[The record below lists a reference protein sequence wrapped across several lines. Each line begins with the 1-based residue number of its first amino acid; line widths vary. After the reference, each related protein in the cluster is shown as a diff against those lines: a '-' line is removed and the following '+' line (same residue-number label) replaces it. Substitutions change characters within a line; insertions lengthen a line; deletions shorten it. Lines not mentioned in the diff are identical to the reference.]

1 MAFEFDKSSPFQY
14 GFDAETTRK
23 LQKEQRKKMFMQ
35 SCTQRGLPE
44 NMDALFSGKGNAGIF
59 GIGIQ
64 SESGKETRKEKT
76 KEDIIAGASRNCP
89 SVNRRLQKMCEY
101 QVSEGLCFSKIEEDI
116 YLRKAEQYAE
126 KAKEQDK
133 KLRETYKKLQKKGY
147 CIEST
152 WDDVQ
157 ERANEL
163 TAGAVNYWYAELPEE
178 EGWLIEAYE
187 KHREEIWLKTIEEL
201 VFAKSTESFTDPNL
215 QSYTFIC
222 EREIA
227 QLYLTVYN
235 SVRILAMRLMMAMN
249 EETTKTLLKK
259 VENKESEIR
268 KLKQKAK
275 ENRKIQESS
284 ESKTAREQMLRAKAE
299 NERLYMDNLRLGK
312 KIAALENEVR
322 RLKSDSSEDVK
333 DNAEKPEASDVKVP
347 EEPEVKAEEEIIPV
361 EPFPVKGVVFF
372 GGHPN
377 LVNKLRQV
385 HPKWTFVNPE
395 SPKSQNG
402 LTYSN
407 ANISVMIVHSKHAS
421 HSQWDLITNK
431 IPAETPILFVSTS
444 NLDSIESEIEIGWRR
459 ECLKK

>member
-1 MAFEFDKSSPFQY
+1 MAFEFDKNSPFQY

-23 LQKEQRKKMFMQ
+23 LQKEQRKKIFMQ
-35 SCTQRGLPE
+35 ARMQRGLPE
-44 NMDALFSGKGNAGIF
+44 NMDALFSGTGSAGIT

-64 SESGKETRKEKT
+64 NEPGKEARTEKT
-76 KEDIIAGASRNCP
+76 KEDIIAEASLNCP
-89 SVNRRLQKMCEY
+89 SVVRRLQKMCEY
-101 QVSEGLCFSKIEEDI
+101 QVAEGLYFSKIEADI

-133 KLRETYKKLQKKGY
+133 KLKETYKKLQKKGY

-157 ERANEL
+157 ERAHEL
-163 TAGAVNYWYAELPEE
+163 TGGAVNYWYAEFPEE
-178 EGWLIEAYE
+178 EDWLVETYG
-187 KHREEIWLKTIEEL
+187 KRKEEIWLKTIEEL
-201 VFAKSTESFTDPNL
+201 VFAKSTESLTDPKL

-235 SVRILAMRLMMAMN
+235 SVRIFAIRLMMAKN
-249 EETTKTLLKK
+249 AEATKTLLKK
-259 VENKESEIR
+259 VDNKESEIR

-284 ESKTAREQMLRAKAE
+284 DSKTAREQMLRVKAE

-312 KIAALENEVR
+312 KIAALENEIQ
-322 RLKSDSSEDVK
+322 RLKSVPSEGIK
-333 DNAEKPEASDVKVP
+333 DNAEKPEVSDIKVL
-347 EEPEVKAEEEIIPV
+347 EEPEVRAEEENIPV
-361 EPFPVKGVVFF
+361 NPFPVKGVVFF

-402 LTYSN
+402 LTYSK

-421 HSQWDLITNK
+421 HSQWDLITNN
-431 IPAETPILFVSTS
+431 IPSETPILFVSTS